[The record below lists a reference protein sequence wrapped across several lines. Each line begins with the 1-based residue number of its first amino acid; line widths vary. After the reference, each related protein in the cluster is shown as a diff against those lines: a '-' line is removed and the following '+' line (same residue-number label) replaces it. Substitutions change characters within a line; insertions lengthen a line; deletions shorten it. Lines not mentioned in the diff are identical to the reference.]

1 MYRRAGL
8 VQSILAAALAR
19 AGKTV
24 LHLDRYKSQMWL
36 CLIFYLHS
44 NAYYGELWGSLMH
57 RELQQWMVECRSHDQ
72 ETTPPASHDPPYTPC
87 EGEEVLDID
96 RTPAPSSVTSLV
108 ELIHTE

>member
-1 MYRRAGL
+1 MCRHAGL

-19 AGKTV
+19 VGKTV
-24 LHLDRYKSQMWL
+24 LHLDRYESQAWM

-57 RELQQWMVECRSHDQ
+57 RELQQWMAECRSHDQ
-72 ETTPPASHDPPYTPC
+72 ETTPPVPPYTPC
-87 EGEEVLDID
+87 EEEEVLDID
-96 RTPAPSSVTSLV
+96 RTPAPSSITNLV